1 MRRRVSEMLVVLSCA
16 FAVAATNAAEVA
28 EPTSAAP
35 PEPAGMEVLFNGR
48 DLTGWDGDPRLWSVK
63 DGVIHGETTPEL
75 TTNDNT
81 FLIWQGGEVE
91 DFELRFA
98 FRCSAS
104 NNSGVQ
110 YRSRHMT
117 EASAKNKW
125 VVCGYQC
132 ECRNDNRFPDTPCFI
147 YDEKGT
153 RKRLC
158 LAGERVAWE
167 ADGGRK
173 VIGSLMEAEELA
185 NLVRL
190 DDWNDVIIRAE
201 GNHIRHWLNGR
212 QVLDFTDKAPQ
223 FALTKGIVALQL
235 HAGVPMWT
243 EFRDIRLKR
252 LP

>member
-1 MRRRVSEMLVVLSCA
+1 MISRRLPVALVVL
-16 FAVAATNAAEVA
+16 AVATASSHADV
-28 EPTSAAP
+28 AAP
-35 PEPAGMEVLFNGR
+35 SPAALPEPAGMEVLFNGR
-48 DLTGWDGDPRLWSVK
+48 DLSGWEGDPRLWSVK
-63 DGVIHGETTPEL
+63 DGVIHGETTPKL
-75 TTNDNT
+75 TTSDNT
-81 FLIWQGGEVE
+81 FLIWQGGDVE

-98 FRCSAS
+98 FRCSSS

-158 LAGERVAWE
+158 LAGERATRE
-167 ADGGRK
+167 ADGTKQVG
-173 VIGSLMEAEELA
+173 GSLMEADDLA

-212 QVLDFTDKAPQ
+212 QVLDFTDNAPQ